1 MFIEDSA
8 IAANQRQ
15 AVMICR
21 RLLWLLLWSQD
32 TLESVSADG
41 SAKIGPGISLIKG
54 SRWC

>member
-21 RLLWLLLWSQD
+21 RLLWVLLWSQD

-41 SAKIGPGISLIKG
+41 SAKIGPGISLI
-54 SRWC
+54 